1 MIHLHGL
8 NSSVLASEDLD
19 LIRNTLE
26 EELFNIVDDGSSF
39 NDTAEINSWNL
50 TVSTGSVDTSTLSR
64 KLDSNEKY
72 SLEVLFHLIAPRYM
86 FGDDTVEVLRENL
99 HAYLHHSMDSGLFM
113 ARLLSGVHD
122 ENNLVAIEAMA
133 LSKLTIISD
142 INSITPFQVRDVM
155 SINTAVIIYGVIIG
169 MLKLP
174 ILNKSCF

>member
-1 MIHLHGL
+1 
-8 NSSVLASEDLD
+8 
-19 LIRNTLE
+19 
-26 EELFNIVDDGSSF
+26 
-39 NDTAEINSWNL
+39 
-50 TVSTGSVDTSTLSR
+50 
-64 KLDSNEKY
+64 
-72 SLEVLFHLIAPRYM
+72 M

-155 SINTAVIIYGVIIG
+155 SINAAVIIYGVIIG
-169 MLKLP
+169 MLTGVSVAL
-174 ILNKSCF
+174 ILYTRGKSTVYTNNDSDNNNIIKHVHVMKSLHSSMNTADRNHHHHNGFM